1 MPKVCI
7 LCALNVGPK
16 GSNLFVFHLPKS
28 IADAD
33 LQTLFSPFGTIVS
46 AKVGQARDRQRVGI
60 C

>member
-7 LCALNVGPK
+7 LCALNVGPN

-33 LQTLFSPFGTIVS
+33 LKTLFSPFGTIVS
-46 AKVGQARDRQRVGI
+46 AKVGEARDRQRVGV